1 MSAFAT
7 ERAVAIDAVL
17 RASKICQKVF
27 NNLITKD
34 TIIKGDKTP
43 VTIADFSA
51 QAVINTILYK
61 SFPNDPIVGEENSK
75 KMQGDSEEKK
85 EMRNKILS
93 LANSVL
99 DTHLNEKELLDSI
112 DRGNCS
118 GAHMKV
124 RMWTVDPVDGTKGF
138 IRGGNYAVGISLIID
153 GEVHLSVIGCPNFLV
168 NFKEPESKK
177 GCLFIAVKGQE
188 ALICESFVAK
198 NPSLAKIAS
207 ILGIT
212 KEPLHIDSNM
222 CKYCAVARGGAD
234 IYLRLHPI
242 AIDFEEKI
250 WDHAP
255 GYLLIKE
262 AGGMVAD
269 MDNKP
274 FRFYFRKQ
282 LKTNR
287 GIVVASP
294 KIYEQVVCAVQQT
307 ITKEI

>member
-1 MSAFAT
+1 MAKMSRNNDYRGFNINYAVLDEIPQRIFHIKHLDSLCQVYSFAT

-34 TIIKGDKTP
+34 IIIKGDKTP

-75 KMQGDSEEKK
+75 KLQGD
-85 EMRNKILS
+85 
-93 LANSVL
+93 
-99 DTHLNEKELLDSI
+99 
-112 DRGNCS
+112 
-118 GAHMKV
+118 

-138 IRGGNYAVGISLIID
+138 IRGGDYAVGISLIID

-168 NFKEPESKK
+168 NFKVPESKK
-177 GCLFIAVKGQE
+177 GCLFIAVKGQGAFQRSFYLDKETQIYVTDILSPSE

-198 NPSLAKIAS
+198 HPSLSKVAS

-212 KEPLHIDSNM
+212 KEPLHID
-222 CKYCAVARGGAD
+222 K
-234 IYLRLHPI
+234 
-242 AIDFEEKI
+242 KI

-255 GYLLIKE
+255 GYLLVKE
-262 AGGMVAD
+262 AGGIVAD

-274 FRFYFRKQ
+274 LDFTLGRQ

-287 GIVVASP
+287 RIVVAGP
-294 KIYEQVVCAVQQT
+294 KIHEQVVCAVQQT
-307 ITKEI
+307 ITKEK

>member
-1 MSAFAT
+1 MSHNNVYRGFNINYAVLDEVPTNISYKYLDSLSFAT

-17 RASKICQKVF
+17 RASKICQKVY

-43 VTIADFSA
+43 VTM
-51 QAVINTILYK
+51 INTILYK

-75 KMQGDSEEKK
+75 KLQGDGEEKK
-85 EMRNKILS
+85 GMRNKILS

-118 GAHMKV
+118 G
-124 RMWTVDPVDGTKGF
+124 MWTVDPVDGTKGF
-138 IRGGNYAVGISLIID
+138 IRGGNYAVSLIID

-177 GCLFIAVKGQE
+177 GYLFIAVKGQE

-250 WDHAP
+250 W
-255 GYLLIKE
+255 E

-274 FRFYFRKQ
+274 FRFNFRKQ

-294 KIYEQVVCAVQQT
+294 KIHEQVVCAV
-307 ITKEI
+307 